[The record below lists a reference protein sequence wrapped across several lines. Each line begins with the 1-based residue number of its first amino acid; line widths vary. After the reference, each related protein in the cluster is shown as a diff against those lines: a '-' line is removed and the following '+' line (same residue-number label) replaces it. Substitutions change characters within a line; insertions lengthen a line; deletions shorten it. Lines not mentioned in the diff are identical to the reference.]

1 MDPYFKPHIR
11 NVLTTH
17 NYKKQNFK
25 SEDNKTGKYLLLN
38 QIQEC
43 FLNKLQKAKPNG
55 KYTHIEFVKIIYTVR
70 QIGREVDK
78 SSIKNIR
85 QRIII
90 TENIQRNSLHQT
102 K

>member
-1 MDPYFKPHIR
+1 MAY
-11 NVLTTH
+11 TH

-43 FLNKLQKAKPNG
+43 FLNKPQKAKPNG
-55 KYTHIEFVKIIYTVR
+55 KYTHIEFVRIISVR
-70 QIGREVDK
+70 QIGREIDK

-90 TENIQRNSLHQT
+90 TENIQINSLHQT